1 MGGREDE
8 KLGWY
13 GARLTHAECRT
24 RVTRPPLPPP
34 PPLPPGTNDDGV
46 QSFAKKSQLHNV
58 SVSRDSWE
66 NISFLSQKDD

>member
-1 MGGREDE
+1 MRGGGREDE

-13 GARLTHAECRT
+13 GARTDTCRMQNKT
-24 RVTRPPLPPP
+24 
-34 PPLPPGTNDDGV
+34 PPLPPGTNDDSV